1 MIILEE
7 EKKQHT
13 VFDVAK
19 WFAGRKKSS
28 GLRMKKLQKLCYY
41 AQAWHLALFD
51 ETLFKGKFRAWAH
64 GPVNKKLW
72 MEFQDIS
79 FRKITV
85 SDFRDAERG
94 LKFKSFTNEER
105 EFLKR
110 VWATYGEYSGS
121 ELEILTH
128 QELPW
133 VEQREGLDP
142 YENTDNVINEDT
154 MKRYYRSLYQAGD
167 DA

>member
-1 MIILEE
+1 MSKEY
-7 EKKQHT
+7 T

-19 WFAGRKKSS
+19 WFAGRKKS

-41 AQAWHLALFD
+41 AQAWHLALYD
-51 ETLFKGKFRAWAH
+51 EPLFKGKFRAWAH

-72 MEFQDIS
+72 KEFQDIS
-79 FRKITV
+79 FRKISA
-85 SDFRDAERG
+85 SDFNDDSRE
-94 LKFKSFTNEER
+94 LKFQRFSKEER

-110 VWATYGEYSGS
+110 VWATYGSYSGS

-133 VEQREGLDP
+133 KEQRDGLSP
-142 YENTDNVINEDT
+142 YENSDNVIQEDT
-154 MKRYYRSLYQAGD
+154 MRTYYRNLYQAGD